1 MRSILY
7 ILALAFLL
15 TSCSQD
21 TDKKLRMS
29 VGEDHIYLNDG
40 MERTYKIYKP
50 SKLAENAPMVFVLH
64 GMNGN
69 STIAYFH
76 GFNALAEEYGFLAV
90 YPDSH
95 QKLVSFDEKTIQAQS
110 LTKQASMAELLALAR
125 EEAANCNDGDTFLI
139 EYLTFT
145 CKDGLP
151 VTYNKRWNA
160 GNRDALFDGQS
171 DVEFLT
177 SLAVSLQEQFKT
189 SADKTFVSGF
199 SIGGIMSYTLICQGS
214 DTFKAAGV
222 VAGLI
227 DNNVLQSC
235 PPEPKPIIH
244 IHGVEDSQ
252 NPIAGSE
259 EHKFIGVRDIVEHFA
274 NLNDSISVEVRQVNK
289 NTNRTTYLP
298 ESGGAE
304 VQYYRIENL
313 DHLWPG
319 GYHGGKKLDDDSG
332 INASAIIWD
341 FFSKL

>member
-1 MRSILY
+1 MRFILY
-7 ILALAFLL
+7 ILALSFLL

-21 TDKKLRMS
+21 TDKKLRMT

-50 SKLAENAPMVFVLH
+50 NKMAENAPMVFVLH

-69 STIAYFH
+69 STSTYLH
-76 GFNALAEEYGFLAV
+76 GFNELAEQYGFLPV

-95 QKLVSFDEKTIQAQS
+95 QKMARFDERTIEAQS
-110 LTKQASMAELLALAR
+110 SSKQEDMREFLTLAQ
-125 EEAANCNDGDTFLI
+125 EKAADCEDGDSFSVK
-139 EYLTFT
+139 YLEFT

-151 VTYNKRWNA
+151 VTYNKRWNFI
-160 GNRDALFDGQS
+160 GRDDLFDNQS
-171 DVEFLT
+171 DVKFLT
-177 SLAVSLQEQFKT
+177 ELAKTLQQEFGT
-189 SADKTFVSGF
+189 DPEKTFVAGF
-199 SIGGIMSYTLICQGS
+199 STGGFMTYKLICADGEI
-214 DTFKAAGV
+214 FKAAGV
-222 VAGLI
+222 VGGLMETST
-227 DNNVLQSC
+227 LKSC
-235 PPEPKPIIH
+235 PNVPKPIIH
-244 IHGVEDSQ
+244 IHGVEDSM
-252 NPIAGSE
+252 NPIEGSE
-259 EHKFIGVRDIVEHFA
+259 ENMFIGARDIVEHFA

-319 GYHGGKKLDDDSG
+319 GYHAGKKLDDDSG